1 MATSNK
7 KQIEQIKETILSR
20 YSYLQDGEV
29 DAMFDMAVGDYLRLK
44 YPSANN
50 KVTQDTLV
58 YDFAISQ
65 WIIAR
70 MIDILER
77 AGGSSLTAY
86 SENGLK
92 FSYGTSYIDTEL
104 RKQIM
109 PKVGVPR

>member
-7 KQIEQIKETILSR
+7 RQIEQIKETILSR
-20 YSYLQDGEV
+20 YNYLQDDEV

-70 MIDILER
+70 MIDILGR
-77 AGGSSLTAY
+77 AGGISVTAY
-86 SENGLK
+86 RENNLNL
-92 FSYGTSYIDTEL
+92 SYGASYIDPEL

-109 PKVGVPR
+109 PRVGVPK